1 MIIKLENFSSFVKE
15 NRVFNE
21 DINNLVSELLQTNNL
36 GLIDYVTSDQDSL
49 LSTRHHQNSNEETNE
64 YIHYEVDETNYRNYK
79 FYPRLGPLEFSLA
92 SLLLNADL
100 GYTVVILTGA
110 LGSGKTSLS
119 NYVLDFIKTSNLP
132 ENDALH
138 FPKSGLIYRIDF
150 NELTGDNK
158 EDFSVQFKLELTA
171 QIISII
177 TSIHQNRLFI
187 DDFIKTVKNDTTGR
201 FVLFQAFV
209 RKETRMRLST
219 EEQKFEYLL
228 EWLDEQ
234 DDRNY
239 RLRLVSYLLAYIQET
254 RKEDG
259 RSDFILFLDNIDNF
273 SDDVQLELLGI
284 IFSFSV
290 KLPIKVLLPMRLTT
304 FGKIK
309 GNGSYSFAVFKN
321 RGQYPWI
328 ILSKRLLEFLNKK
341 KIYADKTKVNAEYF
355 KLLTYKIEYI
365 SNHLLEK
372 NTSRLSNFFSAIA
385 GHSIRRGLYLSER
398 FFVNNA
404 MRYNDTVFYQDEFLR
419 SLLVGENINGKF
431 STDDALIN
439 NVFCSHALGGDN
451 TLLNIRIL
459 QILNYFEE
467 NNRICKMN
475 VLLSQ
480 IGLFD
485 EYTNI
490 EILEAINSLIFFK
503 KRLAY
508 VEGVNQYSDYGN
520 LFQSMH
526 DVIHITLAGIEYL
539 NTLLFDIVYLQH
551 SFIAL

>member
-341 KIYADKTKVNAEYF
+341 KIYADKTKVNA
-355 KLLTYKIEYI
+355 
-365 SNHLLEK
+365 
-372 NTSRLSNFFSAIA
+372 
-385 GHSIRRGLYLSER
+385 
-398 FFVNNA
+398 
-404 MRYNDTVFYQDEFLR
+404 
-419 SLLVGENINGKF
+419 
-431 STDDALIN
+431 
-439 NVFCSHALGGDN
+439 
-451 TLLNIRIL
+451 
-459 QILNYFEE
+459 
-467 NNRICKMN
+467 
-475 VLLSQ
+475 
-480 IGLFD
+480 
-485 EYTNI
+485 
-490 EILEAINSLIFFK
+490 
-503 KRLAY
+503 
-508 VEGVNQYSDYGN
+508 
-520 LFQSMH
+520 
-526 DVIHITLAGIEYL
+526 
-539 NTLLFDIVYLQH
+539 
-551 SFIAL
+551 